1 MDLSIRMRVTYN
13 VKHRDAILLKFG
25 DKFLTSSTKLV
36 LEAKAG
42 IFPKIKVNVHL
53 YCRKFLAFIVVVII

>member
-36 LEAKAG
+36 LEAKTG
-42 IFPKIKVNVHL
+42 ICPKIKVNVFL
-53 YCRKFLAFIVVVII
+53 YCRKFLGFVVVVVI